1 MGWPNDWIRCTNN
14 WLRRTV
20 EYYVLFVIVVVV
32 NKRGFGCVA
41 AEDERLA
48 AEDEQ
53 VAAEDE
59 GGDAEEERV
68 YAY

>member
-1 MGWPNDWIRCTNN
+1 M
-14 WLRRTV
+14 
-20 EYYVLFVIVVVV
+20 VV

-53 VAAEDE
+53 VAAEDG

-68 YAY
+68 YAYGRADGCGGWGSGSGGGVSGGEVASSYY

>member
-1 MGWPNDWIRCTNN
+1 M
-14 WLRRTV
+14 
-20 EYYVLFVIVVVV
+20 VV